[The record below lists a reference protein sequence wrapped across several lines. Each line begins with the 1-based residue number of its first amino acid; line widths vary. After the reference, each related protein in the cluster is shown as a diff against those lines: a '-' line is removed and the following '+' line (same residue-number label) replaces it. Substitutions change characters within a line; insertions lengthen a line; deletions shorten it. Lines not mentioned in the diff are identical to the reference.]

1 MRATCRGF
9 DWIGYSHGYGLS
21 RITDTEMLKQ
31 HLGGDTDLMVE
42 IGSKNGFGR
51 LIKPEEIAGVV
62 TWAHESPVVNGS
74 VIHANLGQIEH

>member
-1 MRATCRGF
+1 
-9 DWIGYSHGYGLS
+9 
-21 RITDTEMLKQ
+21 
-31 HLGGDTDLMVE
+31 MVE
-42 IGSKNGFGR
+42 IGSKNGYGR